1 MLFKLDEGLVRE
13 EDRRVRRELK
23 LVVVRE
29 LVGVVGLELIEL
41 TTSVLDLD
49 LHIDYSGRI

>member
-41 TTSVLDLD
+41 ITSVLDLD